1 MYEHIQYS
9 RLIWITIIL
18 LSIIIIMGIS
28 LSIKLEK
35 DNYILL
41 IYTVPYLLI
50 LFLTTFLFYGLKVVV
65 SSEKIFLSF
74 GIGLINRKI
83 NLNEI
88 NID

>member
-35 DNYILL
+35 DNAKSY
-41 IYTVPYLLI
+41 
-50 LFLTTFLFYGLKVVV
+50 
-65 SSEKIFLSF
+65 
-74 GIGLINRKI
+74 KI
-83 NLNEI
+83 NPLVVTTIRNYVHTKYQVI
-88 NID
+88 RMVVLGNILQKLMENN